1 VLTVQLVADGVE
13 TDDDVDDLDGDVV
26 VLAVA
31 LQQIV
36 SLVY

>member
-1 VLTVQLVADGVE
+1 MLAVKLVADGVE
-13 TDDDVDDLDGDVV
+13 TYYNVDNLNSDVV
-26 VLAVA
+26 VLAVV